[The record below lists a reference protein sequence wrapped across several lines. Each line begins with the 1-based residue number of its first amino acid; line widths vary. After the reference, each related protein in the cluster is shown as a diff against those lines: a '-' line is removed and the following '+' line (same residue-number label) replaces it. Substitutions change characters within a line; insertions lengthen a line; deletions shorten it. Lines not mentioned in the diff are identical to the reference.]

1 MRIKELLL
9 EGTNILRRN
18 NIEMP
23 NMKARV
29 LLCNVLKKKREYLL
43 VNDDEI
49 VEGKIIREYI
59 MKINSISSGIPI
71 EYITNNKEFMKMN
84 FYVDENVLIPQYDTE
99 ILVEEAIN
107 KLEQFE
113 EPCVLD
119 LCTGSGAIGI
129 SLAKYVKKIKVY
141 ATDISFKA
149 IQVAKLNSEKNLV
162 NNKMKFIES
171 DLFSKIGNIYFDMII
186 SNPPYIE
193 TSIIKDLPKEVQ
205 KEPTIAL
212 DGGNDGLEFYRKII
226 VEAHKY
232 LRKDGYLCL
241 EIGYNQKEAV
251 MEIIKNSKNYWDE
264 YSKKDLCG
272 NDRIII
278 ARKV

>member
-49 VEGKIIREYI
+49 VEDKIIREYI

-71 EYITNNKEFMKMN
+71 EYITNNKEFMKLN
-84 FYVDENVLIPQYDTE
+84 FYVNENVLIPQYDTE

-113 EPCVLD
+113 DPCVLD